1 MLPTDAGTPARQA
14 TRALKAG
21 SLLSS
26 PMPTAARSCLWHAA
40 RGLCPQ
46 AGQRARLVS
55 SSDLIALE
63 DLQIR
68 NLVRNRRLAK
78 AISDA
83 GWARFRAWVEEYGRV
98 QQVPVLAV
106 PPHSTSQ
113 ACSSCSRL
121 VRTSLS
127 VRTHVCPHCGHCGLI
142 LDRDHN
148 AAVVIREAGLAQAI
162 QQGIWDPVRHRR
174 VGSGT
179 VGHTGTETRR
189 DSRARGSILS
199 TTFVQPACRIAH
211 MKRTHE

>member
-1 MLPTDAGTPARQA
+1 MAKTYLHLQRQREDVARKQA
-14 TRALKAG
+14 NA
-21 SLLSS
+21 
-26 PMPTAARSCLWHAA
+26 
-40 RGLCPQ
+40 
-46 AGQRARLVS
+46 LVS

-63 DLQIR
+63 DLQVR

-83 GWARFRAWVEEYGRV
+83 GWARFRAWVEYYGRV

-113 ACSSCSRL
+113 ACSGCGEL
-121 VRTSLS
+121 VRKSLS
-127 VRTHVCPHCGHCGLI
+127 VRTHVCPHCGLV

-148 AAVVIREAGLAQAI
+148 AARLIREAGLAQAI

-179 VGHTGTETRR
+179 VGHTGT
-189 DSRARGSILS
+189 
-199 TTFVQPACRIAH
+199 
-211 MKRTHE
+211 